1 MSFAALSFAALS
13 FAARWLLR
21 SVVVSSI
28 GLSSIGAVAC
38 AVACAAAPPGP
49 RMVMLPLA
57 VRHARDLFTV
67 LGPALNKT
75 LGGTAQLAVLYALAF
90 ALGIVL

>member
-1 MSFAALSFAALS
+1 MHP
-13 FAARWLLR
+13 WVLLPF
-21 SVVVSSI
+21 VT
-28 GLSSIGAVAC
+28 
-38 AVACAAAPPGP
+38 
-49 RMVMLPLA
+49 LPLA